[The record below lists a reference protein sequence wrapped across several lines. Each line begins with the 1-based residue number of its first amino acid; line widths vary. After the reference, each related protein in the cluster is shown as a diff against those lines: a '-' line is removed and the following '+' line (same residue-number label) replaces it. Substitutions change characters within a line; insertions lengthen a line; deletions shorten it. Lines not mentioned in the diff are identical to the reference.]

1 MIVVL
6 DTNVVLQARS
16 PLHDFHPI
24 LEAWKNGSFSVAV
37 STGILLEYEEV
48 IAAKTGAERWRN
60 FATFLDAVAM
70 SEGNLIAI
78 SPSFRFR
85 LVAAD
90 PDDDKFADCAI
101 AAEADY
107 IITNDRHFDALKN
120 AGYKP
125 QPITPDEFIRWH
137 LSAV

>member
-6 DTNVVLQARS
+6 DTNVVVQARS

-24 LEAWKNGSFSVAV
+24 LEAWKNGSFCLAV
-37 STGILLEYEEV
+37 STSILLEYEEV
-48 IAAKTGAERWRN
+48 ITAKAGAERWRS
-60 FATFLDAVAM
+60 FAVFLDAVAAA
-70 SEGNLIAI
+70 EGNVITI
-78 SPSFRFR
+78 SPSFLFH

-107 IITNDRHFDALKN
+107 VITDDRHFDALKT

-125 QPITPDEFIRWH
+125 QPITPDEFIRRH
-137 LSAV
+137 LGGA